1 MATTDEMLRFS
12 LYTASRATTQAYREL
27 LEPWG
32 LTYGQYL
39 VLVVLWTEQELTVSA
54 LGDALQLDSGTLSPM
69 LRRMEAA
76 GLVRRTRDETDQRV
90 VVISPTDRGRAL
102 RDELAHVPTCIASG
116 TGLSSL
122 AEARELIRSLQ
133 ELTRTMR
140 TVAAPDA
147 SGAPAGGSDRPRPD
161 PMKEM
166 P

>member
-1 MATTDEMLRFS
+1 MATTDEMLCFS

-27 LEPWG
+27 LDPWG

-76 GLVRRTRDETDQRV
+76 GLVQRTRDSADQRV
-90 VVISPTDRGRAL
+90 VVISLTHRGRAL
-102 RDELAHVPTCIASG
+102 RDELAHVPACIAGG
-116 TGLSSL
+116 TSL
-122 AEARELIRSLQ
+122 DSIAEARELIRTLQ

-140 TVAAPDA
+140 TVTAPDA
-147 SGAPAGGSDRPRPD
+147 PGAPAGGSDRPSPD
-161 PMKEM
+161 QMKEM